1 MSWRAFGASRAM
13 GPAVVVGSRFS
24 EFAACGEE
32 VWVADAMNVDPE
44 FLVASGG
51 VMDEHSQSVF
61 ATHSAADQTI
71 ESSLFS
77 WVGQA
82 QSALATKTA
91 AWTTVTTTLTARLYE
106 HAEGLRTSGL
116 TFAAMD
122 ERDAETLSNVYQS
135 SGQARD
141 A

>member
-1 MSWRAFGASRAM
+1 M
-13 GPAVVVGSRFS
+13 GSAVVVSSRFS

-44 FLVASGG
+44 LLVTSGG
-51 VMDEHSQSVF
+51 VLDEHSQSVF
-61 ATHSAADQTI
+61 AAHSAADQTI

-77 WVGQA
+77 GAGQSQA
-82 QSALATKTA
+82 ALAAKAA
-91 AWTTVTTTLTARLYE
+91 AWTTATTTLTARLYE

-122 ERDAETLSNVYQS
+122 QRDAETLT
-135 SGQARD
+135 R
-141 A
+141 

>member
-1 MSWRAFGASRAM
+1 M

-51 VMDEHSQSVF
+51 VVDEHSQSVF

-77 WVGQA
+77 WVGQSQTA
-82 QSALATKTA
+82 SAAKAA
-91 AWTTVTTTLTARLYE
+91 AWTTVTTRLTACLYE

>member
-1 MSWRAFGASRAM
+1 M

-77 WVGQA
+77 WVGQSQTA
-82 QSALATKTA
+82 AAAKAA
-91 AWTTVTTTLTARLYE
+91 AWTTVTTRLTAGLYE

>member
-1 MSWRAFGASRAM
+1 M
-13 GPAVVVGSRFS
+13 
-24 EFAACGEE
+24 
-32 VWVADAMNVDPE
+32 ADALNVDPE
-44 FLVASGG
+44 LLVAAGA
-51 VMDEHSQSVF
+51 MLDEHSQNVF
-61 ATHSAADQTI
+61 AAHSAADQTV

-82 QSALATKTA
+82 QSALAAKAA

-106 HAEGLRTSGL
+106 HAEGLKTSGL

-122 ERDAETLSNVYQS
+122 QHDAQTLSRVHQP